1 MVQDIGWVYL
11 TQGELGE
18 MIKWVLGSYFPYLT
32 FYILMGVLVF
42 NIVYVKSKNLSL
54 SAAMFILYF
63 ITVINFVSVGAVYY
77 TVIKYVT
84 LILVVFVFFLLYRLY
99 KSGE

>member
-1 MVQDIGWVYL
+1 MYL

-32 FYILMGVLVF
+32 FYILMGVLIF
-42 NIVYVKSKNLSL
+42 NIIYVKSKNLSL
-54 SAAMFILYF
+54 SAVMFILYF
-63 ITVINFVSVGAVYY
+63 ITVINFVSAGAVYY